1 MEGVTL
7 VEFGLGVT
15 SRALAYNGGLAERP
29 AGSQGHSPWSG
40 DQRAKPFEAEAGAFL
55 GPGRPK
61 DVANLLS
68 FVLNHRMVPTV
79 ELTTTIIST

>member
-29 AGSQGHSPWSG
+29 AGSQGQSPLSG
-40 DQRAKPFEAEAGAFL
+40 NQRAKPFEAEAGAFL
-55 GPGRPK
+55 GPGR
-61 DVANLLS
+61 VANLLS